1 MNWSNVVIIVVMA
14 AYLLIDKRLS
24 LLARQSAPS
33 REGFLAT
40 LAGVLRRPRS
50 DP

>member
-1 MNWSNVVIIVVMA
+1 MNWSNIVIIGLMV
-14 AYLLIDKRLS
+14 AYLLADHRMTIT
-24 LLARQSAPS
+24 ARAAAQP

-40 LAGVLRRPRS
+40 LAGVLRRPRT